1 MIKNKKI
8 KRIRDEYDQFYLK
21 LGLDNDVEYLLKIA
35 ESADR
40 ICHAIGENGVAAK
53 ALREEYYDLYTALN
67 EQEQP

>member
-8 KRIRDEYDQFYLK
+8 KRIRDEYDQFFLK
-21 LGLDNDVEYLLKIA
+21 LGLGNDIEYLLHVA

-40 ICHAIGENGVAAK
+40 ICHAIGENRVAAK

-67 EQEQP
+67 EGR